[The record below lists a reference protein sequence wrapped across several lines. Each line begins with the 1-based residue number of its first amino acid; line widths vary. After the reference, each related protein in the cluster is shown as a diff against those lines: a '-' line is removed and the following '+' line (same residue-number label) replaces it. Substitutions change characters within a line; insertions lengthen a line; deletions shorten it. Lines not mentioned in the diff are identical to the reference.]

1 MSCLRFSA
9 RIKESLSSWEPR
21 PIAEEEEEVVVG
33 TPHCF
38 EGALVFR
45 VVAELM
51 EGLRRRG
58 EDVGFEEAGEVVS
71 RSEAMPCMADH
82 ESPKKADK
90 VAGDWA
96 RPGFSRLILVTW
108 RRV

>member
-21 PIAEEEEEVVVG
+21 PIAEEEVVG

-38 EGALVFR
+38 AGALVFR
-45 VVAELM
+45 ELVELM
-51 EGLRRRG
+51 ESLRRRG
-58 EDVGFEEAGEVVS
+58 ESTGFEDAGEGVS

-90 VAGDWA
+90 VAGD
-96 RPGFSRLILVTW
+96 
-108 RRV
+108 

>member
-21 PIAEEEEEVVVG
+21 PIAEEEVMAG
-33 TPHCF
+33 TPHCL

-51 EGLRRRG
+51 EDLRRRG
-58 EDVGFEEAGEVVS
+58 EDVSFEDAGEVVS

-96 RPGFSRLILVTW
+96 RPGFNRLILVTW